1 MDDDRVGCMLHVHD
15 ETHSSIMVAVHIDY
29 TAITTV
35 PCHASHRY
43 SVASIADATRRIRGS
58 IPTHRCSSDKAVGD
72 DELVALFAH
81 IGDICL
87 AIVKRHE
94 NNKSKKEGYFLLFR
108 DVACR

>member
-1 MDDDRVGCMLHVHD
+1 MVIRDSMDGHHVAWMTIVLHVHD
-15 ETHSSIMVAVHIDY
+15 ETHSSIMVAVHIDN

-43 SVASIADATRRIRGS
+43 RKDKMSNPNTTVFVGNL
-58 IPTHRCSSDKAVGD
+58 DKAVGD

-87 AIVKRHE
+87 ATVKRHE
-94 NNKSKKEGYFLLFR
+94 NNKSKK
-108 DVACR
+108 